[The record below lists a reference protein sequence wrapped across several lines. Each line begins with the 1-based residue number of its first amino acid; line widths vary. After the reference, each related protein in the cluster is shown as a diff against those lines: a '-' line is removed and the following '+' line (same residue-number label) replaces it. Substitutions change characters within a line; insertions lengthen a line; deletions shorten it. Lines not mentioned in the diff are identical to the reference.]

1 MCISQRGE
9 LMLGSKGLKK
19 FHENGRRIHHMEFGK
34 TRLAG
39 NLVLTS
45 ELKT

>member
-19 FHENGRRIHHMEFGK
+19 FHENGRRIHHRKFSK

-39 NLVLTS
+39 YLVLTT